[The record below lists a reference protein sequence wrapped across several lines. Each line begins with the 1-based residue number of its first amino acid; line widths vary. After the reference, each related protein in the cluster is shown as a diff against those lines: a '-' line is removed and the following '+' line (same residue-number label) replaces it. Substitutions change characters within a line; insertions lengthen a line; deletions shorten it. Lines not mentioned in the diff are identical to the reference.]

1 MHSVL
6 QVGEVSRGAVVP
18 TLLAFPGSGPHRIRG
33 SRIPVP
39 DVSLPP
45 LVFVLGATLPEDR
58 ITTVFEGFHHASS
71 SPRGLSPRG

>member
-1 MHSVL
+1 MRSVL
-6 QVGEVSRGAVVP
+6 QAGEVSRGAVAP
-18 TLLAFPGSGPHRIRG
+18 THLAFHGSGPHRIRG

-39 DVSLPP
+39 NVCLS

-71 SPRGLSPRG
+71 SPCGLSPRG